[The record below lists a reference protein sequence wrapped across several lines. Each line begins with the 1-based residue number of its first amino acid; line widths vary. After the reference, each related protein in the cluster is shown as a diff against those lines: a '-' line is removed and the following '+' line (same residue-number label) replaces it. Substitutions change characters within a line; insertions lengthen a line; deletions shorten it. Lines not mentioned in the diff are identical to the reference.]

1 MASFPCQAFP
11 VQINLSTASHS
22 CEGRILSLSL
32 CLSLHGPAS
41 RRWTSHEITFP
52 FLFVAI
58 LKLGANWSARSGAP
72 LTTSLAVP
80 RRRKLDFVPRCPARG
95 RRNRAKIDEHRHRK
109 LRGNFFESYPARTS
123 AAHLSCPP
131 SSKRVS
137 LSLSALRSSR
147 FLLHSFPNISKIFK
161 VSLQSL
167 FLSVYIY
174 NFWNRRM
181 AGEKK
186 INFQNSVRMGYL
198 RETRTLEEEEGIC
211 IDT

>member
-32 CLSLHGPAS
+32 S

-123 AAHLSCPP
+123 ATHLSCPP

-147 FLLHSFPNISKIFK
+147 FLLRSFSR
-161 VSLQSL
+161 S
-167 FLSVYIY
+167 
-174 NFWNRRM
+174 RR
-181 AGEKK
+181 
-186 INFQNSVRMGYL
+186 
-198 RETRTLEEEEGIC
+198 
-211 IDT
+211 